1 MPTSS
6 RRSAAV
12 SEFSKGRRWASEPPL
27 EPPLH
32 PTELDLLRTAR
43 PSRIK
48 RALLAVA
55 GFLIAT
61 GTGVAGTLAWQ
72 ANGDTARRTMAQLSP
87 QLGWLAPSAP
97 SVAPAEPGASFAAP
111 RDQLAA
117 LSNSLAL
124 VRQSLDKLASDIAKL
139 QPAKQDAPGPDVR
152 VSRTSAPPPAA
163 VALGR
168 KPMTPASPQPSVR

>member
-1 MPTSS
+1 MPRSS
-6 RRSAAV
+6 RRPAAV

-43 PSRIK
+43 RSRIK
-48 RALLAVA
+48 RALLTVA

-72 ANGDTARRTMAQLSP
+72 ANGDTARRTIAQLSP
-87 QLGWLAPSAP
+87 RLGWLAPSAP

-111 RDQLAA
+111 RDRLAA
-117 LSNSLAL
+117 LSHSLAL
-124 VRQSLDKLASDIAKL
+124 RQSLDKLASDIAKL
-139 QPAKQDAPGPDVR
+139 QPQDAPGSV
-152 VSRTSAPPPAA
+152 PPPAA

-168 KPMTPASPQPSVR
+168 KPVTPASQQPPVR

>member
-1 MPTSS
+1 MPT

-12 SEFSKGRRWASEPPL
+12 SEFSKRRRWASEPPL

-32 PTELDLLRTAR
+32 PTELDLLPTAH

-72 ANGDTARRTMAQLSP
+72 ANGDKARRTIAQLSA
-87 QLGWLAPSAP
+87 WLVGPVG
-97 SVAPAEPGASFAAP
+97 SV
-111 RDQLAA
+111 
-117 LSNSLAL
+117 
-124 VRQSLDKLASDIAKL
+124 
-139 QPAKQDAPGPDVR
+139 
-152 VSRTSAPPPAA
+152 
-163 VALGR
+163 GR
-168 KPMTPASPQPSVR
+168 AG